1 MYAAGRVVRRL
12 FVDVASSGRQFVL
25 EAVVFVAADN
35 NRNYDVIFV
44 QFGKMAHEKLTV
56 SLVVDV
62 AVMVEILF
70 PPDVVVVCVTPALNV
85 AV

>member
-12 FVDVASSGRQFVL
+12 FVDVAGSGRQLIL

-44 QFGKMAHEKLTV
+44 QFRKMAHEKLTV